1 MDFSKYKAVIFDLDN
16 TLYSPNHLGRRLVTS
31 DLPNMFKARRDR
43 VARKNLKGKDFNNS
57 QAFYEAFFDMIGKNS
72 REWYFNKYLPLMV
85 KILKKKFK
93 ARPKAQELIDRLESE
108 GIKVC
113 VYSDYPMVRER
124 CEAIGLRFNN
134 SQLWCS
140 EMFGA
145 LKPAVRPFT
154 SIAEKL
160 GLMPNEVLYIGDRPD
175 TDYAGATAAGMDCI
189 LVKTDSNKNEQSV
202 LEWDEIVKDI

>member
-1 MDFSKYKAVIFDLDN
+1 MEFSKYKAVIFDFDS
-16 TLYSPNHLGRRLVTS
+16 TLYAPNHLGRKLVFG
-31 DLPNMFKARRDR
+31 DLINMFKARRERTVR
-43 VARKNLKGKDFNNS
+43 VKLMGKDFNNT
-57 QAFYEAFFDMIGKNS
+57 QALYEEFFKMIGKNS
-72 REWYFNKYLPLMV
+72 RDWYFNKYLPLMV
-85 KILKKKFK
+85 KVLKKDFK
-93 ARPKAQELIDRLESE
+93 ARPKAQELIDSLESG
-108 GIKVC
+108 GIKAC

-145 LKPAVRPFT
+145 LKPAVRPFS
-154 SIAEKL
+154 SIVEKL
-160 GLMPNEVLYIGDRPD
+160 GLMPNEVLFIGDRPD

-202 LEWDEIVKDI
+202 LEWDEIVRDI